1 MVDHATRSVD
11 LAAFGVPRL
20 YFALFRRRFGG
31 TLTLPQP
38 EPSGPRAVVFR
49 GGLPVWTTWLSDAD
63 VLGRVLVEEGRLDA
77 GALGDALDAM
87 ARSGRKLGAVLREQ
101 GHLDED
107 ALYEALR
114 RQLRRKLLHT
124 FALVSGRAQVGPH
137 ASLPE
142 DGARLRGL
150 NVLELVR
157 AGVMGPAPL
166 PALATVIGDL
176 ASGTVQVHPAFAKY
190 RAHFGWTKE
199 DAPILDAVTRGATL
213 ASVEGTFGERGRRVF
228 AVLASCAMLVADA
241 AATASTGPAAARSG
255 GEGAGKGA
263 ASSGPSRK
271 GAVSPAARTVASSSS
286 AGSGAPGRAS
296 PEAGDDFEAR
306 LSHYEALVERGA
318 HAFDLLGLPL
328 DAGRKEIRAA
338 WSELSRTFH
347 PDALAAS
354 GRTRLKAR
362 VANVF
367 AALSEA
373 NLLLSDKQKRAEL
386 RAAIEAGARGGPQGP
401 DPTAMARAAFEAE
414 LLAKEG
420 DKLLA
425 AGRFGEA
432 AAKYAKARERT
443 PDDPDIQA
451 AHTYATYRAG
461 TPDPSVRNEAIA
473 ALEAIAA
480 DHPKVRRPPYFA
492 GLLHL
497 ENHADDLARAAFDR
511 ALAADPGFVDAERQI
526 RAIRLRRR
534 AKTGSEPRSE
544 PSSGLFARFRRRK

>member
-11 LAAFGVPRL
+11 LAAFGVSRL
-20 YFALFRRRFGG
+20 YFALFRRRFEG

-38 EPSGPRAVVFR
+38 EPPGARAVVFR

-77 GALGDALDAM
+77 GALGDALEAM
-87 ARSGRKLGAVLREQ
+87 ARSGRKLGAVLCEQ
-101 GHLDED
+101 GHLDQA

-124 FALVSGRAQVGPH
+124 FALVSGRAQIGP
-137 ASLPE
+137 AVALPE
-142 DGARLRGL
+142 DGARLLGL

-157 AGVMGPAPL
+157 AGVLGPAPL

-176 ASGTVQVHPAFAKY
+176 ASGTVRVHPAFAKY
-190 RAHFGWTKE
+190 RAHFGWTK
-199 DAPILDAVTRGATL
+199 DDVPVLDAIVRGASL
-213 ASVEGTFGERGRRVF
+213 AAVEGTFGERGRRVF
-228 AVLASCAMLVADA
+228 AVLASCAMLVAEGA
-241 AATASTGPAAARSG
+241 AVTSPGAGAARSG
-255 GEGAGKGA
+255 GEGAEKGDV
-263 ASSGPSRK
+263 SSGSSRR
-271 GAVSPAARTVASSSS
+271 GGVSRVARTGPSS
-286 AGSGAPGRAS
+286 AGSSAAERSSAA
-296 PEAGDDFEAR
+296 AGDDFEAR

-318 HAFDLLGLPL
+318 HAFDLLGVPL
-328 DAGRKEIRAA
+328 GAGRKQIRAA
-338 WSELSRTFH
+338 WAELSRTFH
-347 PDALAAS
+347 PDALAAK
-354 GRTRLKAR
+354 GRANLKAR
-362 VANVF
+362 VENVF

-386 RAAIEAGARGGPQGP
+386 RAAIEAGASGGPQGP

-432 AAKYAKARERT
+432 AAKYGEARERT

-451 AHTYATYRAG
+451 AHTYAAYRAG
-461 TPDPSVRNEAIA
+461 APDSSARSEAIA

-497 ENHADDLARAAFDR
+497 ENHADDLALAAFER

-526 RAIRLRRR
+526 RAIRLRRK
-534 AKTGSEPRSE
+534 ARSGE
-544 PSSGLFARFRRRK
+544 DTQPEAAGGLFARFRRRR